1 MKKYGIPAILSII
14 IIAILYY
21 ATIPAMNIHSTAF
34 WWFVIY
40 CVIIVTVLF
49 AIPRASD
56 GVSGMILDIQ
66 DFFEDLGDTLKAGA
80 TRKTPEEKARLEA
93 AKEKREAEKAAAHED
108 CGQHIENFILHPLQQ
123 VPQQVSA
130 GFRQAQVRSWQTS

>member
-21 ATIPAMNIHSTAF
+21 ATIPAMNIQSTAF

-80 TRKTPEEKARLEA
+80 ARKTPEEREA
-93 AKEKREAEKAAAHED
+93 AKAQKAAEKAAKKADREA
-108 CGQHIENFILHPLQQ
+108 GRARGKAGLLVSGLSLIHI
-123 VPQQVSA
+123 
-130 GFRQAQVRSWQTS
+130 